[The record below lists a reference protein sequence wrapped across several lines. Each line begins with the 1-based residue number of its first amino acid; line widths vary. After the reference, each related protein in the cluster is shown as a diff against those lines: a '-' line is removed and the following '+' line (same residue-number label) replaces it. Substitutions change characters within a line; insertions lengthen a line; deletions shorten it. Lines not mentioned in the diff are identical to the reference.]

1 VLCRYMGK
9 GETLRGRDKGSGRCH
24 CRAIADSCAER
35 VEIMARINIC
45 EDEEAGGR
53 HTEMMREGTVCL
65 CAVCVCALC
74 VHCLCFVC
82 CVCVCPCVCSCV
94 LYALFVFVCCVCEC
108 VCACALFVCV
118 WCVRVSAVCVSAC
131 ARVRCLCVYG
141 VFVCLLCVCYL
152 VGETVRSVKVKPL
165 LHRSELAW

>member
-1 VLCRYMGK
+1 MVAVVLCRYMGK

-35 VEIMARINIC
+35 IEIMARINIC

-65 CAVCVCALC
+65 CAV
-74 VHCLCFVC
+74 F
-82 CVCVCPCVCSCV
+82 VCVCTWFMLCV
-94 LYALFVFVCCVCEC
+94 LRMCVSMCVFVCVVCAVVFVCCVCEC

-118 WCVRVSAVCVSAC
+118 WCVRVSAVCVLPGRRDCPIRQSKTTA
-131 ARVRCLCVYG
+131 
-141 VFVCLLCVCYL
+141 
-152 VGETVRSVKVKPL
+152 S
-165 LHRSELAW
+165 

>member
-1 VLCRYMGK
+1 MCYMVGWNGEGRGGGVVAVVLCRYMGK

-65 CAVCVCALC
+65 CLCAVCVCVVCTLFMLC
-74 VHCLCFVC
+74 VLRM
-82 CVCVCPCVCSCV
+82 CVSMC
-94 LYALFVFVCCVCEC
+94 VFVCV
-108 VCACALFVCV
+108 VCAVSVCV
-118 WCVRVSAVCVSAC
+118 
-131 ARVRCLCVYG
+131 LCV
-141 VFVCLLCVCYL
+141 
-152 VGETVRSVKVKPL
+152 
-165 LHRSELAW
+165 